1 MTYCRVVLAVL
12 AVASCGDGG
21 SKIAI
26 RYHPP
31 AGAVY
36 HYALEQK
43 TQVTLR
49 SGPLTGLGKQQLNM
63 RMHFTQ
69 VIKGPATGVVGN
81 TEVEVTF
88 DSTSMEM
95 PGVPADAMER
105 ELAKMRGLRSTVVFD
120 ERAQIVR
127 TDFGQHQDATPEM
140 RNQMAAGIK
149 AMTFAFPEQPVGR
162 GDSWSVNTEL
172 PIGELPGN
180 DASQAGAARTTLTVR
195 EIHAEGADTTVV
207 LDIKT
212 EFPTGPVRLT
222 IAGQQGTMTMSGALT
237 GNQRFSVTRGAV
249 TEATLKGA
257 MTMNVTIAMF
267 GAQKMVMMSETEN
280 ALRLV
285 DAK

>member
-1 MTYCRVVLAVL
+1 MSHRRVVLAVM
-12 AVASCGDGG
+12 AVASCGGGG
-21 SKIAI
+21 STIAI

-36 HYALEQK
+36 HYALEQE

-49 SGPLTGLGKQQLNM
+49 SGPLTGLGKQQLSM

-69 VIKGPATGVVGN
+69 MIKGPATGGG
-81 TEVEVTF
+81 TEVEVIF
-88 DSTSMEM
+88 DSTTMEL

-105 ELAKMRGLRSTVVFD
+105 ELDKMRGLRSTVVFD
-120 ERAQIVR
+120 ERAQILR
-127 TDFGQHQDATPEM
+127 TDFARRQNATPEM

-149 AMTFAFPEQPVGR
+149 AMTFAFPEQPVGP
-162 GDSWSVNTEL
+162 GDSWTVSTEL
-172 PIGELPGN
+172 PIGELPGT

-195 EIHAEGADTTVV
+195 EIHAAGPDTSVV
-207 LDIKT
+207 LDIRT
-212 EFPTGPVRLT
+212 EFPAGPVQLT
-222 IAGQQGTMTMSGALT
+222 IAGQQATMTMSGELT

-257 MTMNVTIAMF
+257 MTMNVTVAMF